1 MNYESMISANR
12 IEKIKNLLAKKQS
25 NLEIFMDNVHDS
37 RNISAIIRSCD
48 AVGVLNLYYTSFDDR
63 AMKTNKLVT
72 QGSHKWVE
80 KTHIKHKDRLNF
92 LKQKQA
98 NSYQIVATALE
109 KDSISYSQID
119 YTKPTII
126 VLGNEKDG
134 VNEDILKIAD
144 KKIIIPMVGM
154 AQSLNVSVAAAII
167 LFEAKRQREKA
178 KMYDVMQLNKQEYEK
193 IYNKWIKREGLLKRI
208 KGRANIKN

>member
-1 MNYESMISANR
+1 MNYESMITANR

-25 NLEIFMDNVHDS
+25 NLEIFMDKVHDS

-48 AVGVLNLYYTSFDDR
+48 AVGVLNLYYTSFNNR
-63 AMKTNKLVT
+63 LLKTNKMVT

-80 KTHIKHKDRLNF
+80 KTHIKHEDRLNF
-92 LKQKQA
+92 LKQKQTKG
-98 NSYQIVATALE
+98 YQIVATALDS
-109 KDSISYSQID
+109 DSISYSQID

-126 VLGNEKDG
+126 VLGNEKEG
-134 VNEDILKIAD
+134 VDKDILKIAD

-193 IYNKWIKREGLLKRI
+193 IYNKWIKRDALLKRI
-208 KGRANIKN
+208 KGKMSR